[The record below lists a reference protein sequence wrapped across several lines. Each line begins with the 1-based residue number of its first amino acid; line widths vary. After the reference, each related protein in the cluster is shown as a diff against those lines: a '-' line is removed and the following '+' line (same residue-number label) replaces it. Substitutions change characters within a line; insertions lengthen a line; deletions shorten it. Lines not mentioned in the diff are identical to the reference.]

1 MLALSTTWEASMNGS
16 RIVASWLAVLII
28 SGGAF
33 AQTPQSV
40 NIRGTVTSF
49 DGRMIRVEARG
60 AGPLEVE
67 LPETVNVSGTK
78 AFSLSDV
85 KPGMVLGVTTIKR
98 ADGETVAID
107 VRPIPAT
114 APLGLSPFDLAAGS
128 TMTNATLEG
137 QAVLANGSELVL
149 NYKSGTVKVLVPPG
163 TPMSQSAPGS
173 RADIKPGETI
183 FIVARIGA
191 GDKLT
196 AARVQVSTNGV
207 KPTQ

>member
-1 MLALSTTWEASMNGS
+1 MNGS

-67 LPETVNVSGTK
+67 LPDTVNVSGTK

-85 KPGMVLGVTTIKR
+85 KPGMVLGVTTVKR

>member
-1 MLALSTTWEASMNGS
+1 MNGL
-16 RIVASWLAVLII
+16 RIVASWLAVLIL

-33 AQTPQSV
+33 AQAPQSV
-40 NIRGTVTSF
+40 NIRGTITSF
-49 DGRMIRVEARG
+49 DGRMIRVDARG
-60 AGPLEVE
+60 AGPVDVE
-67 LPETVNVSGTK
+67 LPDTVNVSGTK

-85 KPGMVLGVTTIKR
+85 KPGMVLGVTTVKR

-107 VRPIPAT
+107 VRPIPPT
-114 APLGLSPFDLAAGS
+114 APLGLTPFDLAVGS
-128 TMTNATLEG
+128 TMTNAALEG

-149 NYKSGTVKVLVPPG
+149 NYKSGVVKVLVPPG

>member
-1 MLALSTTWEASMNGS
+1 MNRIRLLASLF
-16 RIVASWLAVLII
+16 AVLM
-28 SGGAF
+28 GGAAL
-33 AQTPQSV
+33 AQMPQSV
-40 NIRGTVTSF
+40 NIRGTVTGF

-67 LPETVNVSGTK
+67 LPDTVNVSGTK
-78 AFSLSDV
+78 PFSLSDI

-137 QAVLANGSELVL
+137 QAVLTNGSELVL

>member
-1 MLALSTTWEASMNGS
+1 MNGS

-85 KPGMVLGVTTIKR
+85 KPGMVLGVTTVKR

>member
-1 MLALSTTWEASMNGS
+1 M
-16 RIVASWLAVLII
+16 
-28 SGGAF
+28 
-33 AQTPQSV
+33 
-40 NIRGTVTSF
+40 
-49 DGRMIRVEARG
+49 
-60 AGPLEVE
+60 
-67 LPETVNVSGTK
+67 
-78 AFSLSDV
+78 
-85 KPGMVLGVTTIKR
+85 
-98 ADGETVAID
+98 
-107 VRPIPAT
+107 RPIPPT
-114 APLGLSPFDLAAGS
+114 APLGLTPFDLAVGS
-128 TMTNATLEG
+128 TMTNAALEG

-183 FIVARIGA
+183 FIVARIGE

>member
-1 MLALSTTWEASMNGS
+1 MNGL
-16 RIVASWLAVLII
+16 RIVASWLAVLIF

-40 NIRGTVTSF
+40 NIRGTITSF
-49 DGRMIRVEARG
+49 DGRMIRVDARG
-60 AGPLEVE
+60 AGPVEVE
-67 LPETVNVSGTK
+67 LPDTVNVSGTK

-85 KPGMVLGVTTIKR
+85 KPGMVLGVTTVKR
-98 ADGETVAID
+98 ADGQTVAID
-107 VRPIPAT
+107 VRPIPPT
-114 APLGLSPFDLAAGS
+114 APLGLTPFDLAVGS
-128 TMTNATLEG
+128 TMTNAALEG

-149 NYKSGTVKVLVPPG
+149 NYKSGVVKVLVPPG

-183 FIVARIGA
+183 FIVARIGE

>member
-1 MLALSTTWEASMNGS
+1 MN
-16 RIVASWLAVLII
+16 RTHFVAGLLAVLLA
-28 SGGAF
+28 SAVP
-33 AQTPQSV
+33 AQAPQSV
-40 NIRGTVTSF
+40 NIRGTVMGF
-49 DGRMIRVEARG
+49 DGRTIRVDARG

-67 LPETVNVSGTK
+67 LPDSVNVSGTK
-78 AFSLSDV
+78 AFSLADV
-85 KPGMVLGVTTIKR
+85 KPGIVLGVTTVKR
-98 ADGETVAID
+98 ADGQTVAID

-114 APLGLSPFDLAAGS
+114 APLGLTPFDLAAGA

-137 QAVLANGSELVL
+137 QAVSASGSELVL
-149 NYKSGTVKVLVPPG
+149 NYKSGTVKVLVPPD
-163 TPMSQSAPGS
+163 TPMSQSTPGS

-183 FIVARIGA
+183 FIVARIGQ

>member
-1 MLALSTTWEASMNGS
+1 MNGS
-16 RIVASWLAVLII
+16 RIVASWLAVLIL

-33 AQTPQSV
+33 AQSPQSV
-40 NIRGTVTSF
+40 NIRGTITSF

-60 AGPLEVE
+60 AGPVEVE
-67 LPETVNVSGTK
+67 LPDTVSVSGTK
-78 AFSLSDV
+78 AFSLSDI

-107 VRPIPAT
+107 VRPIPPT
-114 APLGLSPFDLAAGS
+114 APLGLTPFDLAVGS
-128 TMTNATLEG
+128 TMTNAALEG
-137 QAVLANGSELVL
+137 QAVLANGLELVL
-149 NYKSGTVKVLVPPG
+149 NYKSGVVKVLVPPG

-183 FIVARIGA
+183 FIVARIGEA
-191 GDKLT
+191 DKLT